1 MLPFVTYYCQQAAP
15 SIFRSLE
22 AILRNFQASVLIHDV
37 NHHSNPNETTINQKS
52 VAIKENVFQ
61 MGKQKSKL
69 ELHLPRYKSE
79 LRK

>member
-22 AILRNFQASVLIHDV
+22 VILRNFQTSVLIHDV
-37 NHHSNPNETTINQKS
+37 NHHSNPNKTTINQKS

-61 MGKQKSKL
+61 MGKQKKN
-69 ELHLPRYKSE
+69 PNFKKSY
-79 LRK
+79 LNGN